1 MVERSIAV
9 DINRNVLMSLEMKKK
24 RKESFAL
31 HKSSYLSVGGIGAIG
46 GIGSFFFLFFSF
58 WLHQR
63 HEEVPRPGIKHLPQP
78 DP

>member
-31 HKSSYLSVGGIGAIG
+31 HKSSYLSVGGIG

-63 HEEVPRPGIKHLPQP
+63 HEEVPRPGIKPLPQP